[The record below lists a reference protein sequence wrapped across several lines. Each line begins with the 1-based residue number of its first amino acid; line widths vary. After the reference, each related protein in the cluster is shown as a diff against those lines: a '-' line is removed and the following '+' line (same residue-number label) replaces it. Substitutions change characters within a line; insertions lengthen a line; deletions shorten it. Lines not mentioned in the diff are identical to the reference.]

1 MAGKLPR
8 SLWFFGLTD
17 FGREIRIYINQ
28 ESPHYNRGQFRT
40 CCLVALSELGK
51 PMTSVLEKGNISIH
65 TENIFPIIKKWL
77 YSDHE
82 IFLRELVSNGVDAMQ
97 KLKMVSNSG
106 ELSGEMGE
114 LEIVITIDKSA
125 GTLSVSD
132 TGIGMTQDEVKRY
145 INQVAF
151 SSAEEFVQ
159 KYKASTDQQII
170 GHFGLGFYSSFMV
183 AKRVDIDTLSY
194 RADAQAV
201 HWSCDGSTE
210 FELSESNRTQRGTTV
225 TLTLQDEEKEYLE
238 PYRIRQLI
246 KKYCDFLPF
255 PIKLDVKEAPTEGEE
270 APPEATAVEQVN
282 RQKAPWKETPNSL
295 TKEDYL
301 EFYRYLYPFQE
312 EPLLWVHLNTDYPF
326 VVNGILY
333 FPKLKPDVDT
343 TKGQIKLFCNQVFV
357 SDNCE
362 EVIPRFLLP
371 LRGVIDSVDIPL
383 NVSRSFLQNDR
394 TVRRIADYIAKK
406 VGDRLKEL
414 YRDNREEY
422 IRCWQ
427 DLGTFVKFGSLND
440 DKFKKQVED
449 ILIFRT
455 TAALATKSD
464 TPKVE
469 VQTAEGDVWQDATKE
484 GQSNVLD
491 GKSYTTLKEY
501 LERNQ
506 ERHENRVF
514 YCTEEASQ
522 ATYVELHKSQGLE
535 VLFMDSFIDTHFIS
549 FLEREYPNVKFSRV
563 DADLDE
569 TLIDKDKATDIVDPK
584 TNKTRSEQIKE
595 FFQQALNKPKLT
607 IRTEAI
613 KSTDPAGTP
622 PAIVLLPEH
631 LRRLQ
636 EMNALLQQQAM
647 EFPEEHTLLVNTAH
661 PLIQNLESLNQGAIV
676 QEGGQSPSAELAT
689 LICQHVY
696 DLALMAQKG
705 FDADGMKAFVERS
718 NQVLTRLTSSKI

>member
-1 MAGKLPR
+1 
-8 SLWFFGLTD
+8 
-17 FGREIRIYINQ
+17 
-28 ESPHYNRGQFRT
+28 
-40 CCLVALSELGK
+40 
-51 PMTSVLEKGNISIH
+51 MTTVLEKGNISIH

-82 IFLRELVSNGVDAMQ
+82 IFLRELVSNAVDAIQ
-97 KLKMVSNSG
+97 KLKMVSFSG
-106 ELSGEMGE
+106 EFSSDIGSPEV
-114 LEIVITIDKSA
+114 IITIDKA
-125 GTLSVSD
+125 HKTLAVSD
-132 TGIGMTQDEVKRY
+132 NGIGMTADEVKQY

-159 KYKASTDQQII
+159 KYKAAGDQQII

-183 AKRVDIDTLSY
+183 AQRVDIDTLSY
-194 RADAQAV
+194 KPDAQPV

-210 FELSESNRTQRGTTV
+210 FELSASTRSDRGTTV
-225 TLTLQDEEKEYLE
+225 TLTLQDEEQEYLE

-246 KKYCDFLPF
+246 KTYCDFLPV
-255 PIKLDVKEAPTEGEE
+255 PIKLEVKEADPEAAA
-270 APPEATAVEQVN
+270 APPEAPAEPKLPEQIN
-282 RQKAPWKETPNSL
+282 RQKAPWKESPNSL
-295 TKEDYL
+295 TTEDYL

-362 EVIPRFLLP
+362 EVIPKFLLP

-422 IRCWQ
+422 IRSWQ
-427 DLGTFVKFGSLND
+427 DLGTFVKFGSIND

-449 ILIFRT
+449 ILIYRT
-455 TAALATKSD
+455 TATGIGSQESAAGEAEAPSIQ
-464 TPKVE
+464 
-469 VQTAEGDVWQDATKE
+469 VQSADGDVWQDVTAKSSSPTP
-484 GQSNVLD
+484 QST
-491 GKSYTTLKEY
+491 SSTPSFTTLKEY
-501 LERNQ
+501 LERNKD
-506 ERHENRVF
+506 RHPNRVF
-514 YCTEEASQ
+514 YSTDEVAQ
-522 ATYVELHKSQGLE
+522 TTYIELHKQQGLE
-535 VLFMDSFIDTHFIS
+535 VLFLDSFIDTHFVS
-549 FLEREYPNVKFSRV
+549 FLEREHSDVKFSRV
-563 DADLDE
+563 DADIDE
-569 TLIDKDKATDIVDPK
+569 TLIDKDKPADIVDPA
-584 TNKTRSEQIKE
+584 TNQTKGDRIKE
-595 FFQQALNKPKLT
+595 IFQKALNKPKLT
-607 IRTEAI
+607 IRTEAL
-613 KSTDPAGTP
+613 KSSDSAP

-636 EMNALLQQQAM
+636 EMNALLQQQAVQ
-647 EFPEEHTLLVNTAH
+647 FPEEHTLLVNTSH
-661 PLIQNLESLNQGAIV
+661 PLIQNLIKLSQGAII
-676 QEGGQSPSAELAT
+676 QGEGQSPSAELAN
-689 LICQHVY
+689 LICHHVY

-705 FDADGMKAFVERS
+705 FDAEGMKSFVDRS
-718 NQVLTRLTSSKI
+718 NTVLTRLTERATA